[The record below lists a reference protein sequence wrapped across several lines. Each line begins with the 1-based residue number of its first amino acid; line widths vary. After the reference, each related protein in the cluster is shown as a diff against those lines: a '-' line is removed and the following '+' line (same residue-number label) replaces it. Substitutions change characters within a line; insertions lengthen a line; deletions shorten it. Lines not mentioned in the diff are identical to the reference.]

1 MLMPGKFAFIFG
13 AKAELRIELLN
24 GCIKQY
30 ETNHIYLGPSN
41 VISFHQW
48 EYLLRSICQPPKI
61 VGTSS
66 SWSKV
71 QNSVMWITILKS
83 KSIISKS
90 HQGSWETFTSEK
102 SQEDQV
108 DRHEE
113 RISEIAEGSWRG
125 DRGQNE
131 ATGTTDEKN

>member
-1 MLMPGKFAFIFG
+1 MSSVSINGSIYYGLFVNRQKLWAFHLSG
-13 AKAELRIELLN
+13 QK
-24 GCIKQY
+24 CK
-30 ETNHIYLGPSN
+30 
-41 VISFHQW
+41 
-48 EYLLRSICQPPKI
+48 
-61 VGTSS
+61 
-66 SWSKV
+66 
-71 QNSVMWITILKS
+71 NSVMWITILKS

-131 ATGTTDEKN
+131 ATETKDEKK

>member
-1 MLMPGKFAFIFG
+1 MVVEIFRFYWFLTLIKVEFLHFLRPNFSRLTKVWRNLFFCPHFKFIKAVYYKMLVSGNTLFAFIFG

-71 QNSVMWITILKS
+71 QNSAMWITILKS
-83 KSIISKS
+83 K
-90 HQGSWETFTSEK
+90 
-102 SQEDQV
+102 
-108 DRHEE
+108 
-113 RISEIAEGSWRG
+113 
-125 DRGQNE
+125 
-131 ATGTTDEKN
+131 